1 MLKHYASSS
10 FSSLR
15 RLANK
20 PSPVT
25 AVKAPRMID
34 DLEDCVPVFGN
45 WFLEIPD
52 DSEPDSLTDALVPI
66 KVEELADVL
75 SLTEVDSET
84 DVLSETEVDSET
96 DVLSETEVDSE
107 TDVLSDLDALVLK
120 ELDLL
125 LKSLSE
131 SFTVTGSVVLSL

>member
-1 MLKHYASSS
+1 ML
-10 FSSLR
+10 
-15 RLANK
+15 
-20 PSPVT
+20 
-25 AVKAPRMID
+25 
-34 DLEDCVPVFGN
+34 
-45 WFLEIPD
+45 
-52 DSEPDSLTDALVPI
+52 SE
-66 KVEELADVL
+66 
-75 SLTEVDSET
+75 TEVDSET

-96 DVLSETEVDSE
+96 DVLSLTEVDSEIDVLSETEVDSE